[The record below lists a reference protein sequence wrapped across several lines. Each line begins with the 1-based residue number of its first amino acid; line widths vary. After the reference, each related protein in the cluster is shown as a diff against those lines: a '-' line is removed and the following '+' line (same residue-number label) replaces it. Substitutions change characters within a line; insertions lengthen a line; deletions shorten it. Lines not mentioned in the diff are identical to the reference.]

1 MPAPQET
8 NNYLQN
14 LVGDELPAETTV
26 VVTTVVPDEV
36 VSESVKE
43 VTVEVP
49 SAVMT
54 MEMDTEVD
62 FWQAETYCSY

>member
-8 NNYLQN
+8 NDYLQN
-14 LVGDELPAETTV
+14 LIGDELPAETTV
-26 VVTTVVPDEV
+26 VVTTAVPDEV
-36 VSESVKE
+36 VSESVK
-43 VTVEVP
+43 VTAEAP

-62 FWQAETYCSY
+62 VWQAETYCSY

>member
-14 LVGDELPAETTV
+14 LVGDKLRGE
-26 VVTTVVPDEV
+26 TTVVPDEV
-36 VSESVKE
+36 VSESVKK
-43 VTVEVP
+43 VTAEAP

-62 FWQAETYCSY
+62 VWQAETYCSY